1 VIIAGG
7 GIGGLTAALALA
19 RRGFR
24 ITVLEQAQRLEETG
38 AGIQLSPNATRT
50 LIELGLDDAL
60 RPLAV
65 TPNALHVMNT
75 LTGREIVRMPL
86 GEFAEDRYGTPFWLI
101 HRADLLGA
109 LAGAASRQLGI
120 TIKLDRQ
127 VQDFVVHPNGLT
139 VSALTATGIADE
151 RGFAVLAA
159 DGLWSSLRR
168 QLGDRT
174 PPDFTGRAAWRGS
187 IAARDVRAEFREPAV
202 HLWIGPDAHIVHYPV
217 KAGRLINIVVIAADR
232 DSVPDRSK
240 LVTRADLLS
249 SLNDDGWT
257 MPARTLVR
265 LPDAWQKWPLYHRR
279 PLQRWSRGPAALLG
293 DAAHPMLPYL
303 AQGAAMAI
311 EDAAVVADC
320 LARRP
325 DDPARA
331 LQAYCSTRRARTQ
344 KLQRLSER
352 NGARYHF
359 GRPVSWLRDAAMQ
372 TIGGKGLLE
381 HYDWIY
387 RWRPPASSAIQVKSE
402 QSSEQF

>member
-1 VIIAGG
+1 VVIVAGG

-24 ITVLEQAQRLEETG
+24 VTVLEQAQRLEEAG

-50 LIELGLDDAL
+50 LIELGLDGAL

-65 TPNALHVMNT
+65 APSALHVMNAT
-75 LTGREIVRMPL
+75 SGREIVRMPL
-86 GEFAEDRYGTPFWLI
+86 GEFAEHRYGAPFWLI

-109 LAGAASRQLGI
+109 LADAASRQLGI
-120 TIKLDRQ
+120 TVKLDRQ

-159 DGLWSSLRR
+159 DGLWSPLRR
-168 QLGDRT
+168 QLGDRV
-174 PPDFTGRAAWRGS
+174 PPRFTGRAAWRGS
-187 IAARDVRAEFREPAV
+187 VAARDVRPEFREPAV
-202 HLWIGPDAHIVHYPV
+202 HLWIAPNAHLVHYPV
-217 KAGRLINIVVIAADR
+217 RAGHLINIVVIAADPK
-232 DSVPDRSK
+232 VDRNNASPNRGTIT
-240 LVTRADLLS
+240 TRADLLS
-249 SLNDDGWT
+249 SLSDDGWA
-257 MPARTLVR
+257 MPARTLIR
-265 LPDAWQKWPLYHRR
+265 LPDAWQKWPLYDRR
-279 PLQRWSRGPAALLG
+279 PLKRWSDGAAALLG

-331 LQAYCSTRRARTQ
+331 LRAYCAARQGRTRKVQLA
-344 KLQRLSER
+344 SAR
-352 NGARYHF
+352 NGASYQF
-359 GRPVSWLRDAAMQ
+359 GWPKSWLRDAAMR
-372 TIGGKGLLE
+372 TIGGKRLLK

-387 RWRPPASSAIQVKSE
+387 RWRPPARPSN
-402 QSSEQF
+402 

>member
-1 VIIAGG
+1 MVIVAGG

-24 ITVLEQAQRLEETG
+24 VTVLEQARRLEEAG

-50 LIELGLDDAL
+50 LIELGLDGAL

-65 TPNALHVMNT
+65 APSALRVMNAT
-75 LTGREIVRMPL
+75 SGREIVRMPL
-86 GEFAEDRYGTPFWLI
+86 GEFAEERYGAPFWLI

-109 LAGAASRQLGI
+109 LADAASRQLGI

-139 VSALTATGIADE
+139 VSALTETGIADE

-159 DGLWSSLRR
+159 DGLWSPLRR
-168 QLGDRT
+168 QLGDRV
-174 PPDFTGRAAWRGS
+174 PPRFTGRAAWRGS
-187 IAARDVRAEFREPAV
+187 VAARDVRAEFREPAV
-202 HLWIGPDAHIVHYPV
+202 HLWIGPKAHLVHYPV
-217 KAGRLINIVVIAADR
+217 RAGQLINIVVIAAD
-232 DSVPDRSK
+232 PNTDRNNA
-240 LVTRADLLS
+240 LPNRGAITTRADLLS
-249 SLNDDGWT
+249 SLSDDDWA
-257 MPARTLVR
+257 MPARTLIR
-265 LPDAWQKWPLYHRR
+265 LPDAWQKWALYDRR
-279 PLQRWSRGPAALLG
+279 PLKRWSEGAAALLG

-331 LQAYCSTRRARTQ
+331 LRAYCSARRRRTR
-344 KLQRLSER
+344 KLQLVSAR
-352 NGARYHF
+352 NGARYHL
-359 GRPVSWLRDAAMQ
+359 GRPLRWFRDAAMR
-372 TIGGKGLLE
+372 TIGGKGLLK

-387 RWRPPASSAIQVKSE
+387 RWRPPALPSS
-402 QSSEQF
+402 